1 MSFKNIIPLFRI
13 AQVFIDLL
21 LIIVVYIFVFIV
33 RFEGNIP
40 QEHIKHF
47 WLFLTIVPPLRIIV
61 NYLFGIYKHLWKY
74 FGMKEMLSISYSTS
88 FGSIVFALIV
98 YITGNYGFPR
108 SIFIIEWSL
117 MLIAFLMVR
126 SSKRFSHFIINS
138 SKNVPKQRVLIY
150 GAGNAGQ
157 ILVNEMFTSSDN
169 IYMPIGFID
178 DDINKR
184 KAIINGLR
192 VFGDRSVLKD
202 VVKDLEVDMVIIC
215 IPSANP
221 NTIQEIVDICN
232 KIKIKVNIIP
242 SINEKISRQNIREIK
257 IEDLLGR
264 KEVKIDTSE
273 VENLI
278 FGKKIL
284 VTGAGGSIGSEL
296 CVQLSK
302 FNPSRIL
309 LLGHGE
315 NSIFKISN
323 LLKSR
328 FPNIEYK
335 RIIADIKDSKSIENI
350 IKIEKPE
357 IVFHTAAHKH
367 LPLMEENLFEAILNN
382 TMGTLILAQASNKYN
397 VCKFINISTDKAV
410 NPTSIMG
417 MSKRMAE
424 IIIKYYD
431 SISKTEF
438 ITVRFGNVLGSRGSV
453 IPIFEEQIKK
463 GGPITIT
470 DKEMTRYFMSIPEA
484 VLLILQAATIGKGS
498 EIFVLDMG
506 KPVKILDLAKNLIR
520 LSGYNEENIPIVFTG
535 ARNGEKIH
543 EELFSEN
550 EKIIRTAHEKIMISL
565 QNDINE
571 EIINKINNVINC
583 AKLFDKDLVYKA
595 LKYLFPNI

>member
-323 LLKSR
+323 LLRSR